1 MRTEQT
7 YYVAASYDSTTLIK
21 LGALPQF
28 NSDLTSIAPITLLSD
43 DNTLYVVEAFIAS
56 STQLPSKDIQ
66 IVSIDGVL
74 YITNG
79 IIYIKD

>member
-7 YYVAASYDSTTLIK
+7 YYVAASYDSSTLIK

-43 DNTLYVVEAFIAS
+43 DNTLFVDGAFIAS
-56 STQLPSKDIQ
+56 STQLSSLGLQ
-66 IVSIDGVL
+66 TVSIGGVL

-79 IIYIKD
+79 IIYIRD